1 MDISFDSKAP
11 SIVIEVKEYKNGYN
25 DIRRRDRKI
34 RAITEITKDNA
45 NHCKEL
51 MKIVDDL
58 RHLDGMK
65 KSEIQMQYFK
75 YIGRTEQ

>member
-25 DIRRRDRKI
+25 DIRRRDGKI

-75 YIGRTEQ
+75 YIRRIE